1 MMNTP
6 IPTTKNAT
14 PSQITKDSVSKF
26 SANDAALVIRNVTT
40 ARAIFR
46 AVALAAQAQFDGA
59 VNYADNK
66 ADRWHPA
73 TSEAEHRLAAVRDVL
88 MQTSDAPDVDWV
100 TALALVEAMGA
111 ALWCGGLKDDP
122 LDTVELEALAQVVI
136 EALDSMIDDC
146 AKGGVLEL
154 ARTASPAT
162 LH

>member
-1 MMNTP
+1 MMVAP
-6 IPTTKNAT
+6 IPDTKNTT
-14 PSQITKDSVSKF
+14 PSQLAKDSVSKF

-59 VNYADNK
+59 VSYVDNN

-73 TSEAEHRLAAVRDVL
+73 TSEAEHRLEAVRDVL
-88 MQTSDAPDVDWV
+88 MQTGDAPDVDWV
-100 TALALVEAMGA
+100 TALALVQAMGA

-122 LDTVELEALAQVVI
+122 LDTVELETLAQVVI
-136 EALDSMIDDC
+136 EALDSMMDDC
-146 AKGGVLEL
+146 AKGGVIEL
-154 ARTASPAT
+154 ARTASPAI